1 MSLKFQDPMTSYRL
15 IQLPLNMQSGGLQH
29 SLGCL
34 AHTSTSKCFVVVI
47 DSDFELSRWL
57 VEADELAEARSI
69 SIIIEYDLHQRQQ
82 KIMLTIL
89 PRQLQLSFSLSGKRS
104 FAFHWIR
111 IH

>member
-15 IQLPLNMQSGGLQH
+15 IQLPVNMQSGGLQH

-69 SIIIEYDLHQRQQ
+69 SIIIDFGLNH
-82 KIMLTIL
+82 K
-89 PRQLQLSFSLSGKRS
+89 SLSETLQSLLAYFGRLVKLVNLNIKIINS
-104 FAFHWIR
+104 
-111 IH
+111 